1 MNTIVGI
8 LLIAGGI
15 FLGYRGYEKLEGN
28 KADIKIGNIEISA
41 QDKEAKTSGY
51 LMLGGGILAVV
62 VGAVV
67 MAKKKS

>member
-1 MNTIVGI
+1 MNTIIGI

-15 FLGYRGYEKLEGN
+15 FLGYMGFQKLDES
-28 KADIKIGNIEISA
+28 KADVKIGPIEISA
-41 QDKEAKTSGY
+41 QNKESKAGGY

-67 MAKKKS
+67 MGRKKS